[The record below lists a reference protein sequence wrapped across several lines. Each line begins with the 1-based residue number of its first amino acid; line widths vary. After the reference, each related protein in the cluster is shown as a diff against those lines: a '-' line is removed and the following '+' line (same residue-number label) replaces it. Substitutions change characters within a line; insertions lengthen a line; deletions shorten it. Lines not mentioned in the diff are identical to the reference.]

1 MSAVQGTG
9 PAPPRLGV
17 RWLAGHWLAGRW
29 LTGQRALLGTTMS
42 LLATTVVTAVLGLA
56 FWWAA
61 AHLFPLSQ
69 VGYGSAAV
77 SALTLVGTFGMAGM
91 NTVLIGHLARSP
103 QHANGLLMAAM
114 YASGLIS
121 ALLASGFW
129 LVTAVILPD
138 AAPYLHSGT
147 DAVAFIAGSALT
159 GATLI
164 LDQALLGTVGGSLQL
179 WRNTAFSVAKLVALA
194 GLAMLWHDQFG
205 TSILIAWVAGTALSL
220 VPVGVLLRRRGM
232 RLSAR
237 PEWRLLR
244 ALGRASV
251 SNTWLNNMLQAPV
264 LAMPMLVTGM
274 LSAADGGAF
283 YVASTVVMVVVLLPF
298 HFTTA
303 LYAASAADPRG
314 LATKLRFSLRISML
328 AGLGC
333 VPLVIVSAHLL
344 LRLFGAGY
352 AARAAV
358 PLELL
363 VMGYFGSVLKNHYIA
378 LCRISGRITQAGI
391 YATVS
396 TAARF
401 GAAVA
406 GAMAGGLVGL
416 SIALLLVMTAEG
428 IVVIPPVWAALNG
441 RTSRPDRVQGPP
453 RASST
458 EGSPNVGALSASCHD
473 RPPGAAAIAVGLLH
487 ADPPRTRAGGPPG
500 RADQGEQP

>member
-1 MSAVQGTG
+1 MTAAQGTD
-9 PAPPRLGV
+9 AASPPLFA
-17 RWLAGHWLAGRW
+17 RWLPARLLG
-29 LTGQRALLGTTMS
+29 GQRALLGTTVS
-42 LLATTVVTAVLGLA
+42 LLATTMVTTVLGLA
-56 FWWAA
+56 FWWVAA
-61 AHLFPLSQ
+61 RVFPLSE

-103 QHANGLLMAAM
+103 RHANGLLTAAL
-114 YASGLIS
+114 YACGLLS

-129 LVTAVILPD
+129 LVTAVMLPK

-147 DAVAFIAGSALT
+147 EAATFIAGSALT
-159 GATLI
+159 GATLV
-164 LDQALLGTVGGSLQL
+164 LDQALLGTIGGSLQL
-179 WRNTAFSVAKLVALA
+179 WRNAAFSVVKLAALA
-194 GLAMLWHDQFG
+194 GLAAAWHDQFG
-205 TSILIAWVAGTALSL
+205 TSILVAWVAGIALSL
-220 VPVGVLLRRRGM
+220 VPVSVLLRRRGM
-232 RLSAR
+232 RLAAR

-244 ALGRASV
+244 GLGREGV
-251 SNTWLNNMLQAPV
+251 RNTWLNNMLQAPV
-264 LAMPMLVTGM
+264 LAMPMIVTGM

-283 YVASTVVMVVVLLPF
+283 YVASTVVMVAVMLPF

-314 LATKLRFSLRISML
+314 LAAKLRFSLRISVLIGL
-328 AGLGC
+328 AA

-363 VMGYFGSVLKNHYIA
+363 IMGYFGSVLKNHYIA

-406 GAMAGGLVGL
+406 GAMTGGLVGL

-428 IVVIPPVWAALNG
+428 IVVIPPIRAALDG
-441 RTSRPDRVQGPP
+441 RVPRPDRGQGPL
-453 RASST
+453 RAPSP
-458 EGSPNVGALSASCHD
+458 EGSPNAGA
-473 RPPGAAAIAVGLLH
+473 
-487 ADPPRTRAGGPPG
+487 
-500 RADQGEQP
+500 

>member
-1 MSAVQGTG
+1 MSAVPGTG
-9 PAPPRLGV
+9 PAPPRLARRLLTG
-17 RWLAGHWLAGRW
+17 RWLTERW

-42 LLATTVVTAVLGLA
+42 LLGTTVVTTVLGLA

-61 AHLFPLSQ
+61 ARMLPLSQ

-91 NTVLIGHLARSP
+91 NTVLIGHLARTP
-103 QHANGLLMAAM
+103 QHANGLLTAAM
-114 YASGLIS
+114 YACGLIS
-121 ALLASGFW
+121 ALLAGCFW
-129 LVTAVILPD
+129 LVTAVMLPQ
-138 AAPYLHSGT
+138 AAPYLHNGA
-147 DAVAFIAGSALT
+147 DAVTFIAGSALT

-164 LDQALLGTVGGSLQL
+164 LDQALLGTIGGSLQL
-179 WRNTAFSVAKLVALA
+179 WRNAAFAVAKLAALA
-194 GLAMLWHDQFG
+194 ALAMLWHDQFG
-205 TSILIAWVAGTALSL
+205 TSILVAWVAGTALSL
-220 VPVGVLLRRRGM
+220 VPVAVLLRRQGM
-232 RLSAR
+232 RLAAR
-237 PEWRLLR
+237 PEWRQLR
-244 ALGRASV
+244 GLGRASV

-264 LAMPMLVTGM
+264 LAMPMLVTGT

-283 YVASTVVMVVVLLPF
+283 YVAWTVVMVAVMLPY

-314 LATKLRFSLRISML
+314 LAAKLRFSLRISLL
-328 AGLGC
+328 AGLAG

-363 VMGYFGSVLKNHYIA
+363 IMGYFGSVLKNHYIA

-396 TAARF
+396 TAARL

-406 GAMAGGLVGL
+406 GAVADGLVGL

-428 IVVIPPVWAALNG
+428 IVVIPPVRAALNG
-441 RTSRPDRVQGPP
+441 RMSRPDRVQGPP
-453 RASST
+453 RPSST
-458 EGSPNVGALSASCHD
+458 EGSPNAGA
-473 RPPGAAAIAVGLLH
+473 
-487 ADPPRTRAGGPPG
+487 
-500 RADQGEQP
+500 

>member
-1 MSAVQGTG
+1 MSAGQEAG
-9 PAPPRLGV
+9 PASR
-17 RWLAGHWLAGRW
+17 LAGRWPVARW
-29 LTGQRALLGTTMS
+29 LTGQRALLGTTIS
-42 LLATTVVTAVLGLA
+42 LLATTMVTTVLGLA
-56 FWWAA
+56 FWWVAA
-61 AHLFPLSQ
+61 RMLPLSQ

-91 NTVLIGHLARSP
+91 NTVLIGYLARSP
-103 QHANGLLMAAM
+103 EHANGLLTAAM
-114 YASGLIS
+114 YTCGLVS

-129 LVTAVILPD
+129 LVTAVMLPR

-147 DAVAFIAGSALT
+147 EAVTFIAGSALT
-159 GATLI
+159 GAALV
-164 LDQALLGTVGGSLQL
+164 LDQALLGTIGGSLQL
-179 WRNTAFSVAKLVALA
+179 WRNAAFAVAKLVALA
-194 GLAMLWHDQFG
+194 GLAAAWHDQFG
-205 TSILIAWVAGTALSL
+205 TSILVAWVAGTALSL

-232 RLSAR
+232 RLAAR
-237 PEWRLLR
+237 PEWRVLR
-244 ALGRASV
+244 GLGRASV

-264 LAMPMLVTGM
+264 LVMPMLVTGT

-283 YVASTVVMVVVLLPF
+283 YVAWTVVIVAVLLPF

-314 LATKLRFSLRISML
+314 LAAKLRFSLRISML
-328 AGLGC
+328 AGLAG
-333 VPLVIVSAHLL
+333 VPLVIACAHPL

-363 VMGYFGSVLKNHYIA
+363 IMGYFGSVLKNHYIA

-396 TAARF
+396 TVVRL

-406 GAMAGGLVGL
+406 GALSGGLVGL

-428 IVVIPPVWAALNG
+428 VVVIPPVRAALNG
-441 RTSRPDRVQGPP
+441 RMSRPDRKSGPATGP
-453 RASST
+453 LP
-458 EGSPNVGALSASCHD
+458 EGSPDAGA
-473 RPPGAAAIAVGLLH
+473 
-487 ADPPRTRAGGPPG
+487 
-500 RADQGEQP
+500 

>member
-1 MSAVQGTG
+1 MSAGQEAG
-9 PAPPRLGV
+9 PASR
-17 RWLAGHWLAGRW
+17 LAGRWPVARW
-29 LTGQRALLGTTMS
+29 LTGQRALLGTTIS
-42 LLATTVVTAVLGLA
+42 LLATTMVTTVLGLA
-56 FWWAA
+56 FWWVAA
-61 AHLFPLSQ
+61 RMLPLSQ

-91 NTVLIGHLARSP
+91 NTVLIGYLARSP
-103 QHANGLLMAAM
+103 EHANGLLTAAM
-114 YASGLIS
+114 YACGLVS

-129 LVTAVILPD
+129 LVTAVMLPR

-147 DAVAFIAGSALT
+147 EAVTFIAGSALT
-159 GATLI
+159 GAALV
-164 LDQALLGTVGGSLQL
+164 LDQALLGTIGGSLQL
-179 WRNTAFSVAKLVALA
+179 WRNAAFAVAKLVALA
-194 GLAMLWHDQFG
+194 GLAAAWHDQFG
-205 TSILIAWVAGTALSL
+205 TSILVAWVAGTALSL

-232 RLSAR
+232 RLAAR
-237 PEWRLLR
+237 PEWRVLR
-244 ALGRASV
+244 GLGRASV

-264 LAMPMLVTGM
+264 LVMPMLVTGT

-283 YVASTVVMVVVLLPF
+283 YVAWTVVIVAVLLPF

-314 LATKLRFSLRISML
+314 LAAKLRFSLRISLL
-328 AGLGC
+328 AGLAG
-333 VPLVIVSAHLL
+333 VPLVIACAHPL

-363 VMGYFGSVLKNHYIA
+363 IMGYFGSVLKNHYIA

-396 TAARF
+396 TVVRL

-406 GAMAGGLVGL
+406 GALSGGLVGL

-428 IVVIPPVWAALNG
+428 VVVIPPVRAALNG
-441 RTSRPDRVQGPP
+441 RMSRPDRKSGPATGP
-453 RASST
+453 LP
-458 EGSPNVGALSASCHD
+458 EGSPDAGA
-473 RPPGAAAIAVGLLH
+473 
-487 ADPPRTRAGGPPG
+487 
-500 RADQGEQP
+500 

>member
-1 MSAVQGTG
+1 MMSAGQATG
-9 PAPPRLGV
+9 SVASLAA
-17 RWLAGHWLAGRW
+17 RWPVARW

-42 LLATTVVTAVLGLA
+42 LLATTVLTTVLGLA
-56 FWWAA
+56 FWWVAA
-61 AHLFPLSQ
+61 RLLPLSE

-77 SALTLVGTFGMAGM
+77 SALTLVGTFGMAGL

-103 QHANGLLMAAM
+103 RHANGLLTAAM
-114 YASGLIS
+114 YASGLLS
-121 ALLASGFW
+121 ALLATGFW
-129 LVTAVILPD
+129 LVTAVMLPK
-138 AAPYLHSGT
+138 AAPYLHSGA
-147 DAVAFIAGSALT
+147 DAVTFIAGSALT

-164 LDQALLGTVGGSLQL
+164 LDQALLGTIGGSLQL
-179 WRNTAFSVAKLVALA
+179 WRNAAFSLAKLAALA
-194 GLAMLWHDQFG
+194 GLAAAWHDQFG
-205 TSILIAWVAGTALSL
+205 TSILVAWVAGTALSL

-232 RLSAR
+232 RLTAR
-237 PEWRLLR
+237 PEWRRLR
-244 ALGRASV
+244 GLGRASV

-264 LAMPMLVTGM
+264 LAMPLLVTGT

-283 YVASTVVMVVVLLPF
+283 YVAWTVVMVAVLLPF

-314 LATKLRFSLRISML
+314 LAAKLRFSLRISML
-328 AGLGC
+328 AGLAG
-333 VPLVIVSAHLL
+333 VPLVIACAHPL

-363 VMGYFGSVLKNHYIA
+363 IAGYFGSVLKNHYIA

-396 TAARF
+396 TAARL

-406 GAMAGGLVGL
+406 GAVIGGLDGL

-428 IVVIPPVWAALNG
+428 LAVLPPVRAALNG
-441 RTSRPDRVQGPP
+441 RISRPDRKSGSAAGLFP
-453 RASST
+453 
-458 EGSPNVGALSASCHD
+458 EGSPDV
-473 RPPGAAAIAVGLLH
+473 AA
-487 ADPPRTRAGGPPG
+487 
-500 RADQGEQP
+500 

>member
-1 MSAVQGTG
+1 VSALQGTG
-9 PAPPRLGV
+9 PVPQRLG
-17 RWLAGHWLAGRW
+17 GRW
-29 LTGQRALLGTTMS
+29 LGGRFLGGRLLGGQRALLGTTMS
-42 LLATTVVTAVLGLA
+42 LLGTTVVTTVLGLA
-56 FWWAA
+56 FWWVAA
-61 AHLFPLSQ
+61 RMLPLSM

-103 QHANGLLMAAM
+103 RHANGLLTAAM

-129 LVTAVILPD
+129 LVTAALLPQ

-147 DAVAFIAGSALT
+147 EAVTFIAGSALT

-164 LDQALLGTVGGSLQL
+164 LDQALLGTIGGSLQL
-179 WRNTAFSVAKLVALA
+179 WRNAAFAVTKLAALA
-194 GLAMLWHDQFG
+194 GLALLWHDQFG
-205 TSILIAWVAGTALSL
+205 TSILVAWVAGTALSL
-220 VPVGVLLRRRGM
+220 VPVAVLLRRRGM
-232 RLSAR
+232 RLAAR
-237 PEWRLLR
+237 PEWRQLR
-244 ALGRASV
+244 RLGRASA

-264 LAMPMLVTGM
+264 LAMPMLVTGT
-274 LSAADGGAF
+274 LSAAEGGAF
-283 YVASTVVMVVVLLPF
+283 YVAWTVVMVAVLLPY

-303 LYAASAADPRG
+303 LYAASATDPRG
-314 LATKLRFSLRISML
+314 LAAKLRFSLRMSML
-328 AGLGC
+328 AGLVG

-352 AARAAV
+352 ADLAAV

-363 VMGYFGSVLKNHYIA
+363 IVGYFGSVLKNHYIA
-378 LCRISGRITQAGI
+378 LCRIYGRITQAGI

-396 TAARF
+396 TAVRL

-428 IVVIPPVWAALNG
+428 LVVILPVRAALNG
-441 RTSRPDRVQGPP
+441 RLPWPDRIQGPP
-453 RASST
+453 RPGST
-458 EGSPNVGALSASCHD
+458 EGSPNAS
-473 RPPGAAAIAVGLLH
+473 
-487 ADPPRTRAGGPPG
+487 
-500 RADQGEQP
+500 